1 MEVRESGPEHRRLVG
16 IDLGIAS
23 RHAVR
28 VLEADGRLVCRASCV
43 PAVESLLAVEQ
54 AALAG
59 AAEGTRLAVVF
70 EPTGPA
76 WMPIAVF
83 FARRGHAVFRVS
95 SAKAADLRR
104 FLRRHAKSNGT
115 GAETLARMP
124 LAGPRGLQPLELPGA
139 DAAALNRRIRACERL
154 TRAASEHKVRIK
166 DLVRQLL
173 PMTPLTGDL
182 GKADLAILEQF
193 ASPQALMAAG
203 LAELTRLISTTSNK
217 QQGQDRARQWRAA
230 AAAAIELYGD
240 DPAVP
245 FDALAAEV
253 ATEVR
258 LLRAIQAELAAHAA
272 AREKHYLQVDPGQLA
287 RSLPGFAEISAPVLV
302 AVMGRPGRFREG
314 TRFKSYA
321 GLAPRASQSGETDRK
336 GQPMSKAGPSLLRAT
351 LFRAADTAR
360 RQDPQLARVYHQQM
374 TERGANHLKATCVV
388 AGHLAG
394 RAWLVMNRGTPY
406 VICDSNGQPVT
417 AEQARQIIAEK
428 WTVTE
433 EVRKRRRS
441 RKPAGGPLRRPQ
453 PGRTGKATLPAPD
466 PHAPAPRP
474 STPLPPARP
483 DLIIPGHR
491 AAWRPPAAGQPQH
504 ARTPPAQAQQPGT
517 PGPGGLTQQLP

>member
-1 MEVRESGPEHRRLVG
+1 MSPVTMHGEVAMELEDGQPGPRRLVG

-28 VLEADGRLVCRASCV
+28 VLEADGRAVCRASCV
-43 PAVESLLAVEQ
+43 PAVESLSAVER

-59 AAEGTRLAVVF
+59 APAGTRLAVVF

-83 FARRGHAVFRVS
+83 FAGRGHDVYRVS
-95 SAKAADLRR
+95 SAKAADLRK
-104 FLRRHAKSNGT
+104 FLHRHAKTNGID
-115 GAETLARMP
+115 AETLARMP
-124 LAGPRGLQPLELPGA
+124 VADPRGLQQLELPGP
-139 DAAALNRRIRACERL
+139 DAAALDRRVRACDRL

-166 DLVRQLL
+166 DLVRQLM

-182 GKADLAILEQF
+182 GKADLAVLERH
-193 ASPQALMAAG
+193 ADPRALLAADVAG
-203 LAELTRLISTTSNK
+203 LTRLISTVSNK
-217 QQGQDRARQWRAA
+217 QQGQPRARQWRDAA
-230 AAAAIELYGD
+230 AAAVELYGD
-240 DPAVP
+240 HPAVP
-245 FDALAAEV
+245 YAELAAEV

-258 LLRAIQAELAAHAA
+258 LLRAIQEELALHAA
-272 AREKHYLQVDPGQLA
+272 AREQHYRTVDPGQLA

-302 AVMGRPGRFREG
+302 AIMGRPGRFRDA

-321 GLAPRASQSGETDRK
+321 GLAPRVSQTGDTDRK

-360 RQDPQLARVYHQQM
+360 RQDPQLARIYHQQM
-374 TERGANHLKATCVV
+374 TERGATHLKACCVV
-388 AGHLAG
+388 AGHLAE
-394 RAWLVMNRGTPY
+394 RAWTVMHRGTPY
-406 VICDSNGQPVT
+406 VICDNNGAPVT

-441 RKPAGGPLRRPQ
+441 RKTA
-453 PGRTGKATLPAPD
+453 GKAPQAATTGPD
-466 PHAPAPRP
+466 RRGDPPRPRSSRPRARP
-474 STPLPPARP
+474 STPSPDQPAIISPPARRR
-483 DLIIPGHR
+483 R
-491 AAWRPPAAGQPQH
+491 ASRPAHNQH
-504 ARTPPAQAQQPGT
+504 THDQTLSPTA
-517 PGPGGLTQQLP
+517 